1 MDHYYVKA
9 GLDGHTFRYSDF
21 NFGSQLR
28 QNPDNTAWIRDWLVG
43 EKGRL
48 NQYVAA
54 DCDGII
60 AGLYEY
66 YVSYVATYRQATK
79 FIPFPIQL
87 SEKKAIDIHDK
98 VRFFHWH
105 TERALSL

>member
-1 MDHYYVKA
+1 MTSILSAQPKSGY
-9 GLDGHTFRYSDF
+9 GL
-21 NFGSQLR
+21 
-28 QNPDNTAWIRDWLVG
+28 IRDWLVG

-66 YVSYVATYRQATK
+66 YVSMW
-79 FIPFPIQL
+79 QL
-87 SEKKAIDIHDK
+87 MPAN
-98 VRFFHWH
+98 
-105 TERALSL
+105 